1 VFKTQHKDIVW
12 QSCGFL
18 RKGGATMSSV
28 KYMDEE
34 VMVQKAIKVLIGELG
49 PIEANRF
56 ISMPRKKRIESVR
69 RHRQW
74 QKSLVKDKFFNKV
87 FS

>member
-1 VFKTQHKDIVW
+1 M
-12 QSCGFL
+12 
-18 RKGGATMSSV
+18 RAV

-56 ISMPRKKRIESVR
+56 ISMPRKKRIESVK
-69 RHRQW
+69 RHREW

>member
-1 VFKTQHKDIVW
+1 
-12 QSCGFL
+12 
-18 RKGGATMSSV
+18 MSSV

>member
-1 VFKTQHKDIVW
+1 M
-12 QSCGFL
+12 
-18 RKGGATMSSV
+18 RAV

>member
-1 VFKTQHKDIVW
+1 MVW
-12 QSCGFL
+12 QSCSFL
-18 RKGGATMSSV
+18 RKGGTAMRAV

-74 QKSLVKDKFFNKV
+74 QKQLDKEDFFDRV
-87 FS
+87 FST

>member
-1 VFKTQHKDIVW
+1 M
-12 QSCGFL
+12 
-18 RKGGATMSSV
+18 RAV

-56 ISMPRKKRIESVR
+56 ISMPRRKRIESVR